1 MIYWFT
7 GQPGAGKTVLC
18 NALKDALETKFYK
31 NVIHIDGD
39 DIREIF
45 DNKDYSKEGRYKNI
59 ILAQQIAKFSHLK
72 GFDVAVSLVSPY
84 KELREQFKKEIG
96 SELKEIYVHT
106 TEIRGREH
114 YHSADYEPPTKNFID
129 IDTTNITINECLNK
143 II

>member
-18 NALKDALETKFYK
+18 RVLKEFLETKFYK

-45 DNKDYSKEGRYKNI
+45 DNKDYTKEGRYKNI

-72 GFDVAVSLVSPY
+72 GFDVVVSLVSPY
-84 KELREQFKKEIG
+84 RELRESFKKELGSNIKEMYVIT
-96 SELKEIYVHT
+96 SEL
-106 TEIRGREH
+106 RGREH
-114 YHSADYEPPTKNFID
+114 YHSADYEPPIENFITV
-129 IDTTNITINECLNK
+129 DTTNITVGECINR
-143 II
+143 IV

>member
-18 NALKDALETKFYK
+18 KALKEFLETKFYK

-45 DNKDYSKEGRYKNI
+45 DNKDYSKDGRYKNI

-72 GFDVAVSLVSPY
+72 GFDVVVSLVSPY

-96 SELKEIYVHT
+96 NELKEIYVHT

-114 YHSADYEPPTKNFID
+114 YYSADYEPPTKNFIN
-129 IDTTNITINECLNK
+129 IDTTNITINECLKK